1 MKSGGGFQSSA
12 GLSTVDPAFV
22 VGGWIC
28 KISSGPRMRRTTKG
42 PVKATHTVAIGDG
55 ALDGAQETGGSGTAR
70 RRGKSPG
77 SHGGKNTRR

>member
-1 MKSGGGFQSSA
+1 
-12 GLSTVDPAFV
+12 
-22 VGGWIC
+22 
-28 KISSGPRMRRTTKG
+28 MRRITKG